1 MASEYDLII
10 LNGVVVSDTEV
21 GEYDIAVKNE
31 KVAKVVKRG
40 ELKDAKATKTIDAE
54 GAYVMVR
61 FAIITISSNH

>member
-1 MASEYDLII
+1 MASEYDLVI

-31 KVAKVVKRG
+31 KIAKVVKRG

-61 FAIITISSNH
+61 FTTMNISSDH